1 MNRHVT
7 TTSFQHPHART
18 PTQDL
23 EKQNMALCDRFLGL
37 FAVLRARLDG
47 LEAHTASLEGHCQSI
62 HARCVLVCAL
72 SMCVCMNLRSID

>member
-1 MNRHVT
+1 M
-7 TTSFQHPHART
+7 T
-18 PTQDL
+18 PTHKHTSPQDL

-62 HARCVLVCAL
+62 HARCVWACLGV
-72 SMCVCMNLRSID
+72 R